1 MSAVGTNLTSV
12 MLMTMK
18 TYQLTC
24 VVTGLRM
31 CVRHSDMGRHRPYSS
46 HSSSRMSSM
55 GAVVFGS
62 PPSGGTQC
70 GGKVDDLGRPGIN
83 LYYLLSVI
91 TV

>member
-31 CVRHSDMGRHRPYSS
+31 CVRHSDIGRHRPYSS
-46 HSSSRMSSM
+46 HSSSRMSSL
-55 GAVVFGS
+55 GAVVFWN
-62 PPSGGTQC
+62 QC
-70 GGKVDDLGRPGIN
+70 VGKVDDLGRGSSRSIH
-83 LYYLLSVI
+83 YY
-91 TV
+91 